1 MTTMIDVSQP
11 GKRSLRGNLHVLTQ
25 AQRRLEEIFTSL
37 GFEIALGPEV
47 EQEWYNFDALNVP
60 QDHPARDMQDTF
72 FLSDLPHTVLR
83 THCTA
88 VDIHQMEEKGAP
100 LRVLAPGRVY
110 RNETTDATHEA
121 QFYQWDGLVVG
132 RGISLANLKYVL
144 ASVLRAF
151 LEDDSLTVRL
161 RPGFFPFVEPGVEL
175 DVSCFTCHGSVRAD
189 CSVCKG
195 SGWIELLGAGMLH
208 PHVLRAVKIDPETY
222 SALAF
227 GPGLERLVM
236 LKYGVADVR
245 HFYDGDIPFLKQ
257 FKH

>member
-1 MTTMIDVSQP
+1 MTFIDVTEP
-11 GKRSLRGNLHVLTQ
+11 GVKKTTGNLHVLTQ
-25 AQRRLEEIFTSL
+25 AQRRLEEIFTSM
-37 GFEIALGPEV
+37 GFEIAMGPEA
-47 EQEWYNFDALNVP
+47 EKEFYNFDALNVP
-60 QDHPARDMQDTF
+60 KDHPARDMQDTF
-72 FLSDLPHTVLR
+72 FLSDLPETVLR

-88 VDIHQMEEKGAP
+88 VDIRHMETHDTP
-100 LRVLAPGRVY
+100 IRVLAPGRVY

-132 RGISLANLKYVL
+132 RGISLANLKYIL
-144 ASVLRAF
+144 AAVLREF
-151 LEDDSLTVRL
+151 LEDDSIEVRL

-175 DVSCFTCHGSVRAD
+175 DVSCFKCHGDIQSD

-208 PHVLRAVKIDPETY
+208 PNVLKSVGIDPVEY

-236 LKYGVADVR
+236 LKYGIEDIR
-245 HFYDGDIPFLKQ
+245 HFYDGNIPFLKQ
-257 FKH
+257 FKS